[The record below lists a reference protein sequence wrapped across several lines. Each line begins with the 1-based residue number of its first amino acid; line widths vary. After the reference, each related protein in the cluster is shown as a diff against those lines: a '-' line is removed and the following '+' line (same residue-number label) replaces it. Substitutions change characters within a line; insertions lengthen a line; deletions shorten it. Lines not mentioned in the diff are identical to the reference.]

1 MTLNNPLSTLFN
13 SENIDRA
20 KRQIRDAV
28 NSGLDRHIRLAVTGL
43 SQSGK
48 TVFIT
53 SLVDQLL
60 QSHESKALPFF
71 HASNECRILA
81 VKKLTTDAEI
91 PEFPYQQGLHALNG
105 DPPEWPA
112 STCDLSSVRL
122 AIRYRPRSRLHRLV
136 NETATLY
143 LDIIDYPGE
152 WLLDLPLL
160 QLSFREWSEQQR
172 QLLRKEPRKSLA
184 VNWTEA
190 ISSLDHHGAA
200 DESRIKELSEQ
211 YRGLLNSFREQS
223 QKLSLIQPGR
233 FILPGSLEG
242 SSLLYFFPLITDEE
256 STETTPYPIGSNAEI
271 LEQRY
276 NAYRDQVVERFYQEH
291 FSRFDRQVVL
301 VDCLKTL
308 NQGQACFDDM
318 QLAITQILHSFNYGR
333 SGFLRRLF
341 SPKIDRVLF
350 ASTKADHITANQHH
364 NLERF
369 LELVVDEAKREIL
382 FEGIETRSMALSAFR
397 STETA
402 EAMIDGQKLSC
413 LKGFRKGSHEEIA
426 LFPGE
431 VPTELPVEK
440 DWSSERFNFIDF
452 APPRL
457 ALIKGKAASHIRID
471 QALEFL
477 VGDKFL

>member
-1 MTLNNPLSTLFN
+1 M
-13 SENIDRA
+13 DRA

-28 NSGLDRHIRLAVTGL
+28 NTGLDRHIRLAVTGL

-53 SLVDQLL
+53 ALVDQLL
-60 QSHESKALPFF
+60 QSHESRALPFF
-71 HASNECRILA
+71 HACNDSRILA
-81 VKKLTTDAEI
+81 VKQLNADTDT
-91 PEFPYQQGLHALNG
+91 PQFPYQQGLQALNNE
-105 DPPEWPA
+105 PPGWPA

-136 NETATLY
+136 SESATLY

-160 QLSFREWSEQQR
+160 QLSYREWSQQQR
-172 QLLRKEPRKSLA
+172 ELLGKEPRKSLA
-184 VNWTEA
+184 VKWLEA
-190 ISSLDHHGAA
+190 VSSFDSCGIA
-200 DESRIKELSEQ
+200 DESRIKALSEQ
-211 YRGLLNSFREQS
+211 YRGLLSSFREQS

-242 SSLLYFFPLITDEE
+242 SELLYFFPLVIGD
-256 STETTPYPIGSNAEI
+256 ETTTDKYPSGTNAEL
-271 LEQRY
+271 LERRY

-291 FSRFDRQVVL
+291 FSHFDRQVVL

-333 SGFLRRLF
+333 AGFLRRLF
-341 SPKIDRVLF
+341 SPRIDRVLF

-402 EAMIDGQKLSC
+402 EAMVDGQKLSC
-413 LKGFRKGSHEEIA
+413 LKGFRKGNHEPVA

-431 VPTELPVEK
+431 VPTELPGEK
-440 DWSSERFNFIDF
+440 DWSAERFNFIDF

-457 ALIKGKAASHIRID
+457 AQIKGKAASHIRLD